1 MCEAVH
7 TPWVQSAESPQFDN
21 GRGAKAECRTYPE
34 ALAGTYDVLARY
46 LPDHFG
52 ARFSMNAVRPSL

>member
-7 TPWVQSAESPQFDN
+7 TPWVQLLNPQFDN
-21 GRGAKAECRTYPE
+21 DGRGAKGECRRYPE

-46 LPDHFG
+46 LPNHFG